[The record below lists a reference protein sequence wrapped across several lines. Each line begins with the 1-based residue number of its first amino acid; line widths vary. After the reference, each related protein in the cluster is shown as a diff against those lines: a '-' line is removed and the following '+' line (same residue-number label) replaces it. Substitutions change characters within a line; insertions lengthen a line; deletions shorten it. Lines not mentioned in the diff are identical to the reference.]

1 MTAAVTRLGDLSTGH
16 KGFVPVPSVQASPNV
31 FANFLP
37 VVRQGDAYAIHCT
50 KHCHQGVLASGS
62 NTVYVN
68 GKQIGRIGD
77 RISCTDQVASGSN
90 NVFA

>member
-1 MTAAVTRLGDLSTGH
+1 MTAAVTRLGDLTTGH
-16 KGFVPVPSVQASPNV
+16 KGFPSVPSVQASPNV

-37 VVRQGDAYAIHCT
+37 VVRQGDAFAVHCT

-62 NTVYVN
+62 STVYVN
-68 GKQIGRIGD
+68 GKQVGRIGD
-77 RISCTDQVASGSN
+77 RVSCSDQVASGSN

>member
-1 MTAAVTRLGDLSTGH
+1 MIAAVTRLGDLTTGH
-16 KGFVPVPSVQASPNV
+16 GGFVPVPSIQASHNV

-37 VVRQGDAYAIHCT
+37 VVRQGDAFAVHCT
-50 KHCHQGVLASGS
+50 KHCHQGILATGS
-62 NTVYVN
+62 STVYVN

-77 RISCTDQVASGSN
+77 KVSCTDQVASGSN

>member
-1 MTAAVTRLGDLSTGH
+1 MTAAVTRLGDLTTGH
-16 KGFVPVPSVQASPNV
+16 SAFVPVPSVQASPNV

-37 VVRQGDAYAIHCT
+37 VVRQGDAFAVHCT
-50 KHCHQGVLASGS
+50 KPCHQGVLASGS
-62 NTVYVN
+62 STVYVN

-77 RISCTDQVASGSN
+77 RVSCTDQVASGSN

>member
-1 MTAAVTRLGDLSTGH
+1 MTAAVTRLGDLTTGH
-16 KGFVPVPSVQASPNV
+16 SAFVPVPSVQASPNV

-37 VVRQGDAYAIHCT
+37 VVRQGDAFAVHCT

-62 NTVYVN
+62 STVYVN

-77 RISCTDQVASGSN
+77 WISCTDRVASGSN